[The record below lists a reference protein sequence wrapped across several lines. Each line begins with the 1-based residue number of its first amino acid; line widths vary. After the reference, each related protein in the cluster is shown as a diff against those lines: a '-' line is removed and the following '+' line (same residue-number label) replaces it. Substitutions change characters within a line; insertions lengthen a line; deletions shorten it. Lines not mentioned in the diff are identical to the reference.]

1 MAVDIGPKIGIDG
14 EAEFRKSIQNINQ
27 QLKTLSS
34 EMAAVTS
41 SFSDNDSEQ
50 SKLVA
55 TNRVLTEQI
64 AAQSKKVA
72 KLQEGLDKSTEKL
85 GANDT
90 ATLKWRQ
97 AVADAT
103 TQLNNMQNQLAKND
117 SRLVELAD
125 SADDASSELNE
136 TEKAV
141 KDAGDAADESSGRF
155 DGFATV
161 LKGVGA
167 AAATAAAAAG
177 AAAIKLGTEVVSSF
191 GELEQNLGGSEVV
204 FGEWADEVQK
214 ISEDAYKNLGASQSE
229 YLATANKMASL
240 FQGSAPHPQG

>member
-1 MAVDIGPKIGIDG
+1 MAIDIGPKIGIDG
-14 EAEFRKSIQNINQ
+14 EAEFRKSISNINQ
-27 QLKTLSS
+27 QLKTLAS
-34 EMAAVTS
+34 EMSAVTS
-41 SFSDNDSEQ
+41 AFTDNDSEQ
-50 SKLVA
+50 EKLMA

-64 AAQSKKVA
+64 AAQTEKVA
-72 KLQEGLDKSTEKL
+72 KLQEGLAKSTEKL
-85 GANDT
+85 GENDT

-125 SADDASSELNE
+125 SAAGASSELNE
-136 TEKAV
+136 TEKAT
-141 KDAGDAADESSGRF
+141 KDAGAAADDAGSRF
-155 DGFATV
+155 DGFSAV

-214 ISEDAYKNLGASQSE
+214 IRIWARR
-229 YLATANKMASL
+229 SL
-240 FQGSAPHPQG
+240 STSRPRTKWRRFSRARESSRKKQCS